1 MSLDV
6 LTILLDSLKN
16 ASTIETTDSYTRY
29 VTVRLTFI
37 MLGDHRGRDRMIA
50 RWTTTYAISAYH
62 H

>member
-29 VTVRLTFI
+29 VTIRLTII
-37 MLGDHRGRDRMIA
+37 MLGGRRGRMIA
-50 RWTTTYAISAYH
+50 RWTTTYTISVYH